1 MKRKKSLSYEE
12 YLIES
17 LKDLEEAEGYLTT
30 ALEEGDLDVFL
41 IALQHVIQAHGGIA
55 NLAKKSRKSRS
66 SLYKTL
72 SKKGNPYFKSITEIL
87 KAMGMHL
94 SIERN
99 RSYNSHRTKAA

>member
-17 LKDLEEAEGYLTT
+17 LKDPQEAEGYLTT
-30 ALEEGDLDVFL
+30 ALEEGDLEVFL
-41 IALQHVIQAHGGIA
+41 IALHHVIQAHGGIS
-55 NLAKKSRKSRS
+55 NLAKKSHKSRS
-66 SLYKTL
+66 SLYKAL

-99 RSYNSHRTKAA
+99 RGFNSHRAKAA